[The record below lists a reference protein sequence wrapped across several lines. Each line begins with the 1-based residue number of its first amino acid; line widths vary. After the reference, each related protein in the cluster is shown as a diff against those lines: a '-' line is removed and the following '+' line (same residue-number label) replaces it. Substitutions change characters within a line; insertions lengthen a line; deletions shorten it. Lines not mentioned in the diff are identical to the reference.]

1 MTHDWPRRN
10 KTNQA
15 LGPARIVVVLQSDGA
30 QEAALIF
37 QKNERFLAYSWDKVG
52 LRCQEPRTDR
62 TNYAMRH
69 ERLAEWNM
77 EDVWDRLEDEEMDHR
92 ERLRQHYSM
101 QPGQAWGRL
110 TNIPPTTFL
119 YELDEF

>member
-1 MTHDWPRRN
+1 MTHIWPRRN

-15 LGPARIVVVLQSDGA
+15 FGPARIVVVLQSDGA

-37 QKNERFLAYSWDKVG
+37 HKNERFLACSCDKGG

-69 ERLAEWNM
+69 ERPAEWNM
-77 EDVWDRLEDEEMDHR
+77 EDVWDRLGDEEMAHR
-92 ERLRQHYSM
+92 ERLRQHNGM
-101 QPGQAWGRL
+101 HPGQSWGRL
-110 TNIPPTTFL
+110 TNIPSTTFTS
-119 YELDEF
+119 